1 LSHQVHRDKFIKIL
15 PMKEQEAMK
24 GQFAKLQTG
33 QERWEV
39 YRLCLDKLAADKKD
53 LTR

>member
-1 LSHQVHRDKFIKIL
+1 MSLPVHKEKFIKIL
-15 PMKEQEAMK
+15 PMKEQEQMRKNFEKA
-24 GQFAKLQTG
+24 QTS

-39 YRLCLDKLAADKKD
+39 YRLCLDRLAADKKD